1 MKREQKEIQGI
12 SAYVTDK
19 ELTANKYVLQ
29 CFTVSIVIYIIAF
42 ILNLLNVFIINK
54 TVMFNGFVASLTTY
68 VVVLIVTRIIS
79 LSDEKA
85 KYFILFAATLVYT
98 FMGVYITYHVVL
110 TSVLPFLY
118 AILYSSKRVM
128 RYTYV
133 LTVISTIFIVYG
145 GYYFGLCDANMA
157 LLTCD
162 RVQDYVVNGQFTL
175 TEVNSNPAVNLALF
189 YVAPRCMI
197 YIAISSVCNNI
208 FDIING
214 SLEKA
219 QLTNQ
224 LEQAKIAAE
233 EANRAKS
240 DFLAKMSHEIRTPI
254 NAVLGM
260 NETILRESKEPETKK
275 YAHDIKSSANSLLSI
290 INDIL
295 DSAKIESGKMEIIPV
310 NYEISSL
317 LNDIY
322 NMIQVRAKE
331 KGLNLIFDIDPSIPR
346 GYYGDDIRIK
356 QVLVNLLTNGVK
368 YTPKGTV
375 TLRITSRKEGD
386 NAVLCC
392 VVKDTGKGIKEEDLG
407 KLFSKFDR
415 INEKE
420 NRHIEGTGMGM
431 TITVQLLRLM
441 GSELEVKSEYGEGS
455 EFSFELVQKIV
466 NEEPLGDFSKRV
478 LQEAADYKYEV
489 AYTAPDAKV
498 LVVDDNA
505 INRRV
510 FRNLLKETKIQV
522 FEAEGGSVSLEMMRE
537 QNFDLI
543 FLDHMMPEMDGIETL
558 HAMREQS
565 LCEGVP
571 VIMLTANAI
580 AGAKEN
586 YLNEGFD
593 DFLSKPIVPEK
604 LDQMILD
611 YMPEALIQ
619 RSEPILEQKQTEEVS
634 HNLPDLEEF
643 DFDYARNVLQSEEIL
658 RSTLI
663 DFYHSLQPLE
673 QKLAILNDTITQ
685 KESAEQYRIEVHAL
699 KSTAATVG
707 ALLLSKLARMLE
719 VAASDGDTERIM
731 ILHPILMEEIAKHR
745 KRIEILL
752 PKVERETLKD
762 MKELLALLDMLA
774 MSLEQDDYDTADVV
788 MGEIQSYEYPD
799 DIQQLVSVLAGQVMN
814 LETRLAMETTST
826 LRDEAQGV
834 KV

>member
-1 MKREQKEIQGI
+1 MKKEQKEIHGI

-29 CFTVSIVIYIIAF
+29 CFTVSIVIYTIAY
-42 ILNLLNVFIINK
+42 ILNCLDVFIINK
-54 TVMFNGFVASLTTY
+54 TVMFNGFIASLIAY
-68 VVVLIVTRIIS
+68 LVVLIVTAFIS
-79 LSDEKA
+79 LSNEKT
-85 KYFILFAATLVYT
+85 KYFILFAVTLVYT
-98 FMGVYITYHVVL
+98 IMGVFITYHVVL

-133 LTVISTIFIVYG
+133 LAVISAILVVYG
-145 GYYFGLCDANMA
+145 GYYFGLCDANMV

-162 RVQDYVVNGQFTL
+162 RAQDYVVNGQFVL
-175 TEVNSNPAVNLALF
+175 TEVNPDPITNLALF

-208 FDIING
+208 FDIISG

-224 LEQAKIAAE
+224 LEQAKIEAE

-275 YAHDIKSSANSLLSI
+275 YAHDIKSSANSLLNI

-310 NYEISSL
+310 NYEVSSL

-322 NMIQVRAKE
+322 NMIQVKAKE
-331 KGLNLIFDIDPSIPR
+331 KNLKLIFDIDPSIPKAC
-346 GYYGDDIRIK
+346 YGDDIRIK
-356 QVLVNLLTNGVK
+356 QILVNLLTNGVK
-368 YTPKGTV
+368 YTPKGSV
-375 TLRITSRKEGD
+375 TLKVTGRKEGY
-386 NAVLCC
+386 NAILRY
-392 VVKDTGKGIKEEDLG
+392 VVKDTGKGIKKEDLG

-420 NRHIEGTGMGM
+420 NRYIEGTGMGM

-441 GSELEVKSEYGEGS
+441 GSELKVESEYGMGS
-455 EFSFELVQKIV
+455 EFSFEIVQRIV
-466 NEEPLGDFSKRV
+466 DSEPLGDFNERV
-478 LQEAADYKYEV
+478 LQEAAEYNYEA

-498 LVVDDNA
+498 LLVDDNA
-505 INRRV
+505 INRSV
-510 FRNLLKETKIQV
+510 FRNLLKETDMQM
-522 FEAEGGSVSLEMMRE
+522 FEAESGLAALEMMR
-537 QNFDLI
+537 QHRFDII

-558 HAMREQS
+558 HAMKEQG
-565 LCEGVP
+565 LCEDVP

-580 AGAKEN
+580 AGARES

-593 DFLSKPIVPEK
+593 DFLSKPIIPEK

-611 YMPEALIQ
+611 YVPEHLIQ
-619 RSEPILEQKQTEEVS
+619 SQGGKIKEDQNSENLVT
-634 HNLPDLEEF
+634 LPDLDEF
-643 DFDYARNVLQSEEIL
+643 DFDYARNILQSEEVL
-658 RSTLI
+658 RSTLF
-663 DFYHSLQPLE
+663 DFYNSLQPLE
-673 QKLAILNDTITQ
+673 QKLGNLVDTIAQQ
-685 KESAEQYRIEVHAL
+685 KSLEQYRIEVHAL

-719 VAASDGDTERIM
+719 VAANEGDVSRI
-731 ILHPILMEEIAKHR
+731 IVLHPILLDEISKHR
-745 KRIEILL
+745 ERISTIF
-752 PKVERETLKD
+752 PKKKKEKVLDRE
-762 MKELLALLDMLA
+762 ELLAFLDMLT
-774 MSLEQDDYDTADVV
+774 MSLERDDYDTADIVSE
-788 MGEIQSYEYPD
+788 EIQKYEYSD
-799 DIQQLVSVLAGQVMN
+799 GVQQLMTDLVEQVLN
-814 LETRLAMETTST
+814 LETTQAMKTITMLKDIIRGE
-826 LRDEAQGV
+826 
-834 KV
+834 

>member
-1 MKREQKEIQGI
+1 MKKEQREVHGI

-162 RVQDYVVNGQFTL
+162 RVQDYVVNGQFIL
-175 TEVNSNPAVNLALF
+175 TEVNPNPVVNLALF

-260 NETILRESKEPETKK
+260 NETILRESKEPDTKK

-290 INDIL
+290 INEIL

-310 NYEISSL
+310 NYEISSM

-322 NMIQVRAKE
+322 NMLHVRAKE
-331 KGLNLIFDIDPSIPR
+331 KDLKLIFDIDPSIPR

-415 INEKE
+415 IDEKE
-420 NRHIEGTGMGM
+420 NRYIEGTGMGM

-441 GSELEVKSEYGEGS
+441 ESELKVESEYGKGS
-455 EFSFELVQKIV
+455 VFSFELVQKIV
-466 NEEPLGDFSKRV
+466 NDEPLGDFSKRV
-478 LQEAADYKYEV
+478 LQEAAEYKYEV

-522 FEAEGGSVSLEMMRE
+522 FEAEGGVASLEMMRE
-537 QNFDLI
+537 QSFDLI

-611 YMPEALIQ
+611 YVPDYLIQ
-619 RSEPILEQKQTEEVS
+619 KCKEKTEENKEIQERVP
-634 HNLPDLEEF
+634 NLEEF
-643 DFDYARNVLQSEEIL
+643 DFDYARSILQNEEVL

-663 DFYHSLQPLE
+663 DFYGSLPPLR
-673 QKLAILNDTITQ
+673 QKLSQILETIDQT
-685 KESAEQYRIEVHAL
+685 KSLEQYRIEVHAL

-707 ALLLSKLARMLE
+707 AMLLSKLARLME
-719 VAASDGDTERIM
+719 VAAMDENVERIKV
-731 ILHPILMEEIAKHR
+731 LHPILLDEIVKHEERIA
-745 KRIEILL
+745 
-752 PKVERETLKD
+752 TLVPQEEKEKMAD

-788 MGEIQSYEYPD
+788 SGEIQKYEYPED
-799 DIQQLVSVLAGQVMN
+799 VQQLVNVLAGQILN
-814 LETRLAMETTST
+814 LETRMAVETIET
-826 LRDEAQGV
+826 LRDEVQGV